1 MIPSEYGRGF
11 GKTLIPRS
19 RRVILLCDFT
29 SVSWGMFYL
38 CHHGTQPSCQPGQK
52 GVALTSSCLWRGF
65 LLPGWSARSSLTR
78 QFWKENLEAL
88 ITWYL
93 KDAGVTLSGV
103 LLGQR
108 TVIFLY
114 ASPGR
119 WKFLDVL
126 WWFPEGENIGTK
138 KRLRS

>member
-1 MIPSEYGRGF
+1 MGHVLSLSSWDSALLPAGPEGRGLD
-11 GKTLIPRS
+11 LI
-19 RRVILLCDFT
+19 
-29 SVSWGMFYL
+29 
-38 CHHGTQPSCQPGQK
+38 
-52 GVALTSSCLWRGF
+52 
-65 LLPGWSARSSLTR
+65 LPLAGPPPPWVERRSSLTR